1 MAITSLDQY
10 LSATKQYVTIA
21 KTNSVTTVAG
31 VPFTLIDRAGT
42 PAAGSLNPGNTTT
55 GVVPTDATTGF
66 PLITAFNGSNK
77 GYLTRVEAT
86 WPVTGSL
93 ELYDVLFWAGQ
104 TTIPTASNTTV
115 TLSTQPSYSARL
127 PLNSAGATDWTQ
139 AELWAQMS
147 VAGSAHAHSVTV
159 TYVDDANNTA
169 EATANVS
176 TNAMQVNRL
185 LRIPLNTQDRGVR
198 QINSYTLNFAASATG
213 AVSVLVMRKLWAG
226 RVFGNSMQWSIDQT
240 GMPEVFADSA
250 LLLVAVA
257 DSTSSSTP
265 GVRIEIAEG

>member
-1 MAITSLDQY
+1 MAITTLDQY
-10 LSATKQYVTIA
+10 LASTKQYVTIA

-31 VPFTLIDRAGT
+31 LPYTLIDRAGT

-66 PLITAFNGSNK
+66 PTIGAFQGSNK

-86 WPVTGSL
+86 WPVAGSL
-93 ELYDVLFWAGQ
+93 ELWDVLFWAGQ
-104 TTIPTASNTTV
+104 TTIPTSGTTTV
-115 TLSTQPSYSARL
+115 SLSTQPSYDARL
-127 PLNSAGATDWTQ
+127 PLNSAGTTDWAQ
-139 AELWAQMS
+139 AELWAQLS
-147 VAGSAHAHSVTV
+147 VAGSNHAHSVTV
-159 TYVDDANNTA
+159 TYVDQDNNTA
-169 EATANVS
+169 EATANA
-176 TNAMQVNRL
+176 TTQNLPVNRL
-185 LRIPLNTQDRGVR
+185 LRIPLNGQDRGVR
-198 QINSYTLNFAASATG
+198 QINSYGVNGATSSTG